1 MAKQSALGSALWWGS
16 VDLSGDVGSVGTIE
30 TSRGTTEVTG
40 IDKSAPERILT
51 LHDGNLAYSAWWN
64 TAAGA
69 AHLTLSAL
77 PRTDVLCTVGIG
89 SASGAVGQ
97 AAASILAK
105 QGGYSQARGQ
115 DGSLVANVTALGNGN
130 GLEWGE
136 LLTTGKQTFAS
147 GTVNGTSIDLQSL
160 YAGLTD
166 TAFGAA
172 AYLHVFSL
180 GSGTPTVTVADSANN
195 STFAALSPTSLA
207 FTPTGAGVERQQTG
221 LTATV
226 RRYVRVQVTGTYT
239 DLVCVLNLVRYTESA
254 A

>member
-1 MAKQSALGSALWWGS
+1 MAKQSGLGSALWWGS
-16 VDLSGDVGSVGTIE
+16 VDLSGDVGSVNTLE
-30 TSRGTTEVTG
+30 HSRALLDVPA
-40 IDKSAPERILT
+40 INQSAMDRILG
-51 LHDGNLAYSAWWN
+51 LHDGSLAFTSYWD

-89 SASGAVGQ
+89 AASGAVGQ
-97 AAASILAK
+97 AAASLLAK
-105 QGGYSQARGQ
+105 QGNYATARGQ
-115 DGSLVANVTALGNGN
+115 DGSLVANLAASGSGY
-130 GLEWGE
+130 GLEWGS

-147 GTVNGTSIDLQSL
+147 GSVNGTSIDLQSE
-160 YAGLTD
+160 YAGLTS

-180 GSGTPTVTVADSANN
+180 GSGTPTVTVADSAND

-239 DLVCVLNLVRYTESA
+239 NLVCALVFVRYTEA
-254 A
+254 VA